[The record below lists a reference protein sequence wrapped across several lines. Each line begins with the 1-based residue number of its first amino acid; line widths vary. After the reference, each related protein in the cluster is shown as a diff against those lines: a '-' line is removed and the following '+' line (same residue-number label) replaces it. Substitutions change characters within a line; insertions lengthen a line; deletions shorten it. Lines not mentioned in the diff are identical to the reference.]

1 MLLSLKLSSLIS
13 LDNLFGKWKLIGNYS
28 FTNSNILDIDL
39 TNFITVG
46 KPHLLSLTHNG
57 YNNHNFLFF
66 LSGHINSSYPVAQ
79 LIGYI
84 NGTFSISIK
93 AIEKNIIRITIDQ
106 TRSYG
111 CSISILTIG

>member
-1 MLLSLKLSSLIS
+1 MSAMKPFHCFSIIKNFS
-13 LDNLFGKWKLIGNYS
+13 Y
-28 FTNSNILDIDL
+28 L

-106 TRSYG
+106 TRTYV
-111 CSISILTIG
+111 CLISILTIG